1 MNQNDLLYAESH
13 EWSRVEECDGGK
25 IVIIGISAFAV
36 EQLTDIVFVEL
47 PEVGSRVEIGTELGE
62 VESVK
67 AVSSLYSPVSGE
79 VVEVN
84 SKLIDQPE
92 VLNDDP
98 YDAGWI
104 AKVRL
109 ADNASLD
116 HLMNADAYEK
126 QCVDEE

>member
-1 MNQNDLLYAESH
+1 M
-13 EWSRVEECDGGK
+13 
-25 IVIIGISAFAV
+25 
-36 EQLTDIVFVEL
+36 
-47 PEVGSRVEIGTELGE
+47 
-62 VESVK
+62 
-67 AVSSLYSPVSGE
+67 
-79 VVEVN
+79 N